1 MTTEYVTGDS
11 QQIRRI
17 NQEAILRLVQQRGPI
32 SRIEISEQLGL
43 NPSTVNRLV
52 DQLADSRLLWMDGE
66 QSAGRQGG
74 RPARLVRFNGDAAC
88 IAAVDLSNVPWR
100 AALVN
105 LNGDV
110 VERFH
115 AMPQPG
121 DAEANLAVLAD
132 LLDEIVAAG
141 ERRHGSP
148 LWGIGIGAPSI
159 VLSQTGTVVWAA
171 SLGWRDFPL
180 KTWIEARWP
189 VPVFVE
195 NDVNLLALGESRLGA
210 GQQAGNLVVMAVG
223 TGIGAGIILN
233 GRLYRGAS
241 EAAGEIGYIPPNIA
255 ALGRSYTG
263 YGPLEA
269 LAAAPGLVARAQ
281 AALQD
286 EVESL
291 LVAADPLDADA
302 VYVAARSGD
311 PVARQLVAETVDYL
325 SLAVAALAIVLN
337 PELILLGGEMAK
349 ASDLLLSPI
358 RERLAGLL
366 PALPRLEPVCL
377 GEDGVILGAVAL
389 VLQSTYADVAGL
401 QVAWP

>member
-1 MTTEYVTGDS
+1 MDGRRTE
-11 QQIRRI
+11 RRATRW
-17 NQEAILRLVQQRGPI
+17 QACSACPFQRGCRLHRRRGP
-32 SRIEISEQLGL
+32 EQ
-43 NPSTVNRLV
+43 R
-52 DQLADSRLLWMDGE
+52 
-66 QSAGRQGG
+66 
-74 RPARLVRFNGDAAC
+74 
-88 IAAVDLSNVPWR
+88 PWR

>member
-1 MTTEYVTGDS
+1 MSSEYVTGDS

-32 SRIEISEQLGL
+32 SRTDIADHLGL

-52 DQLADSRLLWMDGE
+52 DQLTESHLLWMDGE

-105 LNGDV
+105 LNGIV
-110 VERFH
+110 VERFQ
-115 AMPQPG
+115 AMPKPG
-121 DAEANLAVLAD
+121 DADANLRVLSH
-132 LLDEIVAAG
+132 LLDEIVGAG
-141 ERRHGSP
+141 ECRIGSP
-148 LWGIGIGAPSI
+148 LWGIGVGAPSI
-159 VLSQTGTVVWAA
+159 VLSQSGTVVWAA

-180 KTWIEARWP
+180 KAWIEQRWT

-195 NDVNLLALGESRLGA
+195 NDVNLLAMGESWLGA
-210 GQQAGNLVVMAVG
+210 GQHAGNLVVMAVG

-241 EAAGEIGYIPPNIA
+241 EAAGEIGYIPPNIS
-255 ALGRSYTG
+255 ALGRRYTG
-263 YGPLEA
+263 FGPLETI
-269 LAAAPGLVARAQ
+269 AAAPGLVSRAQ
-281 AALQD
+281 SALQED
-286 EVESL
+286 VVSL
-291 LVAADPLDADA
+291 LHAANPLDADA
-302 VYVAARSGD
+302 VYAAARMGD
-311 PVARQLVAETVDYL
+311 ELACQVVAETVDYL
-325 SLAVAALAIVLN
+325 SLAVAALAVVLN
-337 PELILLGGEMAK
+337 PELILLGGEMVK
-349 ASDLLLSPI
+349 ASDLLLVPI
-358 RERLAGLL
+358 RERLTDLL
-366 PALPRLEPVCL
+366 PALPGLEPVCL

-389 VLQSTYADVAGL
+389 VLQSTHADVAGA

>member
-1 MTTEYVTGDS
+1 MSTEYVTGDS
-11 QQIRRI
+11 QQIRRL

-32 SRIEISEQLGL
+32 SRTDIAEHLGL

-52 DQLADSRLLWMDGE
+52 EQLAESHLLCMDGE

-105 LNGDV
+105 LNGDI

-115 AMPQPG
+115 AVPQPG
-121 DAEANLAVLAD
+121 DADANLAVLTHLVD
-132 LLDEIVAAG
+132 RIIAAG
-141 ERRHGSP
+141 ERRVGSP
-148 LWGIGIGAPSI
+148 LWGVGIGAPSI

-171 SLGWRDFPL
+171 SLGWRNFQL
-180 KTWIEARWP
+180 KAWMEARWP
-189 VPVFVE
+189 MPVFVE
-195 NDVNLLALGESRLGA
+195 NDVNLLAMGESWLGA
-210 GQQAGNLVVMAVG
+210 GQRAGNLAVMAVG

-233 GRLYRGAS
+233 GNLYRGTS
-241 EAAGEIGYIPPNIA
+241 EAAGEIGYIPPSVS

-269 LAAAPGLVARAQ
+269 LAAMPGLVSRAQ
-281 AALQD
+281 AALLQD
-286 EVESL
+286 VTTLLHAVE
-291 LVAADPLDADA
+291 PLDADA
-302 VYVAARSGD
+302 IYAAARHGD
-311 PVARQLVAETVDYL
+311 ALASELLGETVDYL
-325 SLAVAALAIVLN
+325 SLAVAAIAIVLN
-337 PELILLGGEMAK
+337 PELILLGGEMAR

-358 RERLAGLL
+358 RQRLSGLL
-366 PALPRLEPVCL
+366 PVLPRLEPAQL

-389 VLQSTYADVAGL
+389 VLQSTYSDVAGL